1 MIDREVAELHDVTV
15 RAEIV
20 RYRSLAADLVYLEG
34 RLMEL
39 ERQWGELSSKKL
51 GCIRC
56 LKMANVL
63 ARLDTQ
69 HGHILD
75 VEG

>member
-1 MIDREVAELHDVTV
+1 MVCAEV
-15 RAEIV
+15 V
-20 RYRSLAADLVYLEG
+20 RYWSLAADLVYLEG

-56 LKMANVL
+56 LEMANIL
-63 ARLDTQ
+63 AHLETQ
-69 HGHILD
+69 RGNLLD